1 MGLKTKKP
9 IYESETNWKSI
20 WIISTLTL
28 CAMIQFTLFFSSTYP
43 YLISLDPSVTERFYG
58 VVVAA
63 YSAGQI
69 IGSPML
75 GRIADK
81 TKTVRI
87 PIAIGIVLSFIGN
100 VVYIAGSVVPVSW
113 SKYLVLL
120 GRFVVGFGG
129 SNVGVMRSYASMASS
144 KNDRSRAIALIN
156 GGYSTGSVIG
166 PCLQLLFTP
175 FGYPGIQLTGKLHL
189 STYTSPALCAMAIN
203 AIGLLCLYFCFEER
217 YAGVV
222 DKSTL
227 KSNEDKKTK
236 VLPSYDVLAVFVV
249 HLVTFAQRFS
259 FTNLESISGPLGM
272 AMFSWNKQETV
283 EYIAIA
289 HGAVSLLTL
298 LVNMAYFMFK
308 MEKILDFRVQCI
320 VGLFGLLAFHLIS
333 FSWPFLPN
341 SLTTYSQEE
350 YDVAIANGTEVVGC
364 NVDRFAWC
372 ETTKPV
378 NVWVY
383 YGAYVLFIGIFYPSI
398 QVTINTLFSK
408 VLGPRLIS
416 THQGFLQV
424 TSSSARL
431 TGPLLITN
439 LYTSFGPRYAWYL
452 EFLVL
457 GLTIAIF
464 CGLFKRMIPLEL
476 PAHISTLST
485 IKIQPLD
492 QNKLSVNSFTNQ
504 SYSSQS
510 TLSDCETNQESVQTT
525 RSMI

>member
-1 MGLKTKKP
+1 MRLQTKKP
-9 IYESETNWKSI
+9 IYGSETNWKSI

-28 CAMIQFTLFFSSTYP
+28 CAMIQFTLFFSSTYS
-43 YLISLDPSVTERFYG
+43 YLLSLDPSVTERFYG
-58 VVVAA
+58 GVVAA

-87 PIAIGIVLSFIGN
+87 PIAIGIILSFVGN
-100 VVYIAGSVVPVSW
+100 VLYIAGSVVPVSW

-175 FGYPGIQLTGKLHL
+175 FGYPGIQITGKLHL
-189 STYTSPALCAMAIN
+189 STYTSPAICAMAIN
-203 AIGLLCLYFCFEER
+203 AIGLLCLYFCFEEQ
-217 YAGVV
+217 YAGIV
-222 DKSTL
+222 DKSKL
-227 KSNEDKKTK
+227 KSSEDKKIK

-289 HGAVSLLTL
+289 HGASG
-298 LVNMAYFMFK
+298 F
-308 MEKILDFRVQCI
+308 
-320 VGLFGLLAFHLIS
+320 
-333 FSWPFLPN
+333 P
-341 SLTTYSQEE
+341 YSMHK
-350 YDVAIANGTEVVGC
+350 YDAAIANGTEVVGC
-364 NVDRFAWC
+364 NADRFSWC
-372 ETTKPV
+372 ESIKPV

-383 YGAYVLFIGIFYPSI
+383 YGAYVLFIGICYPSI

-457 GLTIAIF
+457 GLTIAVF

-476 PAHISTLST
+476 PAHISNLST
-485 IKIQPLD
+485 IKIQPSD
-492 QNKLSVNSFTNQ
+492 QNKLSVNSFTSH